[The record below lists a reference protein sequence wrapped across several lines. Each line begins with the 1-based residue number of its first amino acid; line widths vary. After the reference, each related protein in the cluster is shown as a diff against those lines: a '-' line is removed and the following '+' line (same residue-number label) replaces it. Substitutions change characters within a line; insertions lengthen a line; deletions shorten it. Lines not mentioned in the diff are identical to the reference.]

1 MTEHQTTPT
10 LTPTPTTADAS
21 SWLCTVDDITALI
34 AAVGPYPVVLDR
46 HQRRWTIVEITGDR
60 GDRELRARP
69 LAGPNQLVPPTG
81 TPAAAALLEAC
92 GPLLPTTALSDPTF
106 AAVLHSDIDHV
117 NQRTADLLWGRLPAR
132 EWVGALAAGWADTL
146 VPDHPAARWQ
156 WYAQILDSPLWGM
169 ATIATGHR
177 ELCLEVAML
186 CRTVSALPAETTH
199 IDSDDEYAQLQ
210 QQWRAVDAAV
220 MSAIGDHDPTPA
232 CRAANDPACDR
243 GVFEALDTIIEI
255 TTDAFEWLRA
265 DAPPS
270 AWKPPSP
277 RSTHSCTLTPLLR
290 DEHCSSLS
298 SPTLSPTTPRTSPS
312 STFAAPSPS
321 LPSRT
326 RSMRGPHHECTQ
338 LLA

>member
-1 MTEHQTTPT
+1 VTEHQTTPT
-10 LTPTPTTADAS
+10 PTPIPTPTTADAS

-69 LAGPNQLVPPTG
+69 LPSPNQLVPPTG

-106 AAVLHSDIDHV
+106 APVLHSDIDHV
-117 NQRTADLLWGRLPAR
+117 DQRTADLLWGRLPAR

-169 ATIATGHR
+169 VTIATGHR

-186 CRTVSALPAETTH
+186 CRTMSALPAQATH
-199 IDSDDEYAQLQ
+199 TDSDNGCAQLQ

-232 CRAANDPACDR
+232 GRQYNDPACDR

-255 TTDAFEWLRA
+255 TTDAFEWLRGRPA
-265 DAPPS
+265 VGLEASVAAFDALLH
-270 AWKPPSP
+270 AHSP
-277 RSTHSCTLTPLLR
+277 TQGRALLIALLSHTLTDYPADFSLVDVHGTIPAPVL
-290 DEHCSSLS
+290 EH
-298 SPTLSPTTPRTSPS
+298 TIHER
-312 STFAAPSPS
+312 AAS
-321 LPSRT
+321 
-326 RSMRGPHHECTQ
+326 
-338 LLA
+338 